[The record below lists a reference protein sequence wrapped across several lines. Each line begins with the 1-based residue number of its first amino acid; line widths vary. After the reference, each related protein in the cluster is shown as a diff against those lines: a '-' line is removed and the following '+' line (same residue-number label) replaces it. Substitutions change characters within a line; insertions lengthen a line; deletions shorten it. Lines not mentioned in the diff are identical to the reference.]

1 LFANYFLHFAGPW
14 HESLFWKQVSMFK
27 DQESLSMFEDFAK
40 YLEMPVTGKPKGS
53 IKPKEST

>member
-1 LFANYFLHFAGPW
+1 
-14 HESLFWKQVSMFK
+14 VSMFK

-53 IKPKEST
+53 IKPKENS